1 MLSVTG
7 PLSGTLAAML
17 GRYRVPAHFINISFE
32 ALDARQPSSSMGIAI
47 WYFPRPRQTAA
58 AAGQRRG
65 SSSSAGL
72 ALVCRVVLQLG
83 RQEIEKASF
92 GKYFGALG
100 IFGLLFAN
108 ELKLDGFEADSD
120 SAGGGLD

>member
-1 MLSVTG
+1 M
-7 PLSGTLAAML
+7 
-17 GRYRVPAHFINISFE
+17 
-32 ALDARQPSSSMGIAI
+32 
-47 WYFPRPRQTAA
+47 
-58 AAGQRRG
+58 
-65 SSSSAGL
+65 
-72 ALVCRVVLQLG
+72 VCRVVLQLG